1 MAKRMTE
8 RDAPPRQ
15 ALGAWLALG
24 MAVLF
29 GVTAAPSLSAQEPNA
44 LDAALTLEKAVVE
57 AIQRAEKSVV
67 AIARVRNDGPALAPG
82 TTLLPPLVPRFS
94 GEASAGHLL
103 PNEFGAGVVIDRQGF
118 ILTNYHVLGDPAKND
133 YYVWANRRPFKVVS
147 VLKAA
152 AVKAG
157 DPWTDLAVLKIDAD
171 DLEPIV
177 WGDSKSLKKG
187 QFVIALGNPY
197 GIAEDGQV
205 SASWGI
211 IANLDRKVPAA
222 TGRESEAG
230 KDTLYHFGGL
240 IQVDAKLQLGTSG
253 GALVNLK
260 GEMVGLITALGVL
273 DGYEKSLGFAIP
285 VDDVFRRTIETLKT
299 GRKAEFGF
307 LGVAP
312 ENLKEAER
320 QRGQQGAR
328 VRDVVPGTPAFAA
341 HLQEGDVITRIND
354 QPVYDRDALMGELG
368 RQPIGAEVRLTVQRR
383 GDAGRSARIVETTAK
398 LTKKHVTAA
407 RPVFSQIKDPRW
419 RGMVVDYATA
429 LPPPVLR
436 QVQQSLAPEGCLA
449 VLDVDRDSPA
459 WKAGLRPGMLM
470 SHVGGQ
476 RVTLPEQ
483 FFEAVKDQ
491 TGEVRLKVISGASG
505 TVTVQP

>member
-1 MAKRMTE
+1 M
-8 RDAPPRQ
+8 D
-15 ALGAWLALG
+15 
-24 MAVLF
+24 V
-29 GVTAAPSLSAQEPNA
+29 
-44 LDAALTLEKAVVE
+44 ALTLEKAVVE

-94 GEASAGHLL
+94 AEASAGHLL
-103 PNEFGAGVVIDRQGF
+103 PNEFSAGVVIDRQGF
-118 ILTNYHVLGDPAKND
+118 ILTNCHVLGDPTKND
-133 YYVWANRRPFKVVS
+133 YYVWANRRPFKVIS
-147 VLKAA
+147 VLKAVE
-152 AVKAG
+152 VKAG

-171 DLEPIV
+171 DLEPIA
-177 WGDSKSLKKG
+177 WGDGKSLKKG
-187 QFVIALGNPY
+187 QLVIALGNPY
-197 GIAEDGQV
+197 GIADDGQA

-211 IANLDRKVPAA
+211 VANLDRKLPAA
-222 TGRESEAG
+222 TLRDNDAS

-240 IQVDAKLQLGTSG
+240 IQVDAKLNLGTSG

-260 GEMVGLITALGVL
+260 GEMVGLITALGGL
-273 DGYEKSLGFAIP
+273 EGYEKSLGFAIP

-328 VRDVVPGTPAFAA
+328 VSHVVPGTPAFAA
-341 HLQEGDVITRIND
+341 HLQEGDVITRVND

-368 RQPIGAEVRLTVQRR
+368 RQPVGADVRLTVQRR
-383 GDAGRSARIVETTAK
+383 VDAGRSVRSVETTAK
-398 LTKKHVTAA
+398 LTKKHVTTT
-407 RPVFSQIKDPRW
+407 RPVFSQVKDPRW

-429 LPPPVLR
+429 LPPPLLR
-436 QVQQSLAPEGCLA
+436 QVLQSLAPEGGLA
-449 VLDVDRDSPA
+449 VLDVERDSPA
-459 WKAGLRPGMLM
+459 WNAGLRPGALV

-491 TGEVRLKVISGASG
+491 TGEVRLKVLSGDGG